1 MGAHGIWIFPSLL
14 KPFPSFQLRVPLL
27 LWSFPKISHFL
38 FMEIKWE
45 TMGIHLLGEWVFDTN
60 NSFSMLAQD
69 LIQKEK
75 ERNKEGT
82 SYLPIKS
89 KIFMHSCIPL
99 KAQGR
104 WSLQGSRCLAP
115 YSGLCPDVL
124 FLSQGDYV
132 TVWLPAKYYFL
143 HGIAV
148 FLWEASLSP
157 F

>member
-104 WSLQGSRCLAP
+104 WSLQGSRCLAHTLVCVLTC
-115 YSGLCPDVL
+115 YSYRKEIMLRCGYLRNII
-124 FLSQGDYV
+124 SYM
-132 TVWLPAKYYFL
+132 A
-143 HGIAV
+143 
-148 FLWEASLSP
+148 
-157 F
+157 